1 MRLSYEYIAGLFD
14 GDGCVSCSLIQQ
26 RSAAGK
32 LYGKTLMMPHVG
44 IFNQNLE
51 VLLEVMNTMECG
63 EVLACVGNRK
73 KGNTGAYRWDLN
85 KTDIRLALDK
95 LLPYLRVKREQ
106 AQVMLLLLDTT
117 KGKANGNRPLTPEVI
132 QQRQLLV
139 AKLGELNHADSKAYR
154 EKWVN
159 SGNLSK
165 SCRLVARYE
174 TILSQAE
181 VPIVSSEGAETR
193 LVPGKNNPAHERPL
207 PKGNDIVRS
216 IQ

>member
-26 RSAAGK
+26 RYK
-32 LYGKTLMMPHVG
+32 TKTYGKTLMMPHVG
-44 IFNQNLE
+44 IFNQNLA
-51 VLLEVMNTMECG
+51 VLLEVMETMKCG
-63 EVLACVGNRK
+63 EILACVGNRK
-73 KGNTGAYRWDLN
+73 KGSTGAYRWDLN
-85 KTDIRLALDK
+85 KPDLKPVLTK
-95 LLPYLRVKREQ
+95 LLPYLRIKREQ

-117 KGKANGNRPLTPEVI
+117 KGKANGNRKLSPQVI
-132 QQRQLLV
+132 EQRQALV
-139 AKLGELNHADSKAYR
+139 AKLQELNHIDSKAYR

-165 SCRLVARYE
+165 SCNLVARYE

-181 VPIVSSEGAETR
+181 VPNVSSEGAETR
-193 LVPGKNNPAHERPL
+193 SLSGNNNSSHERPL
-207 PKGNDIVRS
+207 PKGNDIVRT